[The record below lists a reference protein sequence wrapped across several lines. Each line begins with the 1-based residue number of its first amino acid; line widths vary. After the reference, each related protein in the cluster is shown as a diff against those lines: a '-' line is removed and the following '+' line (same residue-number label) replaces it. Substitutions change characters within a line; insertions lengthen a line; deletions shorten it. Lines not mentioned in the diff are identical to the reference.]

1 MRTIP
6 LCSILV
12 LSCSLLASSLSPSV
26 SAQDR
31 PTFKASSELVVLH
44 VSVRDRG
51 GRYIT
56 GLTKDAFTVI
66 DDARPQTLEMFSSD
80 EVPAT
85 VGFLIDN
92 SNSMRPSRER
102 VVAAAVA
109 FAQHSHPQD
118 EIFALTFNEAVQNA
132 WSPTIVADM
141 NTAVF
146 ASAMSSA
153 ITARGM
159 TAIYDGII
167 SGLTR
172 LERAKHTRQVLI
184 VVSDGDDNASKTT
197 RDATLQ
203 RVHDSDAT
211 IYTIELDDPL
221 IRDGNPRLLRRL

>member
-1 MRTIP
+1 MPTF
-6 LCSILV
+6 LLV
-12 LSCSLLASSLSPSV
+12 IALLSSAFCLSPL
-26 SAQDR
+26 AFQDR

-66 DDARPQTLEMFSSD
+66 DDAKPQTLEMFSAE

-118 EIFALTFNEAVQNA
+118 EIFALTFNEAVQDA
-132 WSPTIVADM
+132 WRPTIVADM

-153 ITARGM
+153 ITAR
-159 TAIYDGII
+159 
-167 SGLTR
+167 
-172 LERAKHTRQVLI
+172 
-184 VVSDGDDNASKTT
+184 
-197 RDATLQ
+197 
-203 RVHDSDAT
+203 
-211 IYTIELDDPL
+211 
-221 IRDGNPRLLRRL
+221 